1 MHHRQTGYT
10 LIELLVVFAI
20 LTLVAS
26 LVAPKLVGVSAGLR
40 VRLAAGEIAG
50 AFQRARLTAIQKH
63 AFVAVRF
70 RTDGDGRMTW
80 ALYQDGDGDGV
91 SNRDIANGVD
101 RAISPVR
108 PLVQLW
114 GEVRPGFPPG
124 PAPRDPADP
133 RRRMT
138 QLKDPIRFGTSDL
151 VSFDPLGGSTSGSIY
166 FTDGRSHL
174 AGVRVHGRTGKV
186 RVIVYDIRRERWRQV

>member
-1 MHHRQTGYT
+1 MRHRQYGFT
-10 LIELLVVFAI
+10 LIEVLVTFAI
-20 LTLVAS
+20 LATVAS
-26 LVAPKLVGVSAGLR
+26 LTVPHLVGASAGLR

-50 AFQRARLTAIQKH
+50 AFQTARLAAVKNH

-70 RTDGDGRMTW
+70 RTDGEGRLTW

-91 SNRDIANGVD
+91 QNRDIARGID

-108 PLVQLW
+108 PVVQLW

-124 PAPRDPADP
+124 EAPRDPADP
-133 RRRMT
+133 RRRLT
-138 QLKDPIRFGTSDL
+138 RLQDPIRFGNGDL
-151 VSFDPLGGSTSGSIY
+151 VSFDFLGGSTSGSIY

-174 AGVRVHGRTGKV
+174 VVVRVHGRTGKV
-186 RVIVYDIRRERWRQV
+186 KVMAYDPKRERWRMV

>member
-1 MHHRQTGYT
+1 MTDRQNGYT

-20 LTLVAS
+20 LAS
-26 LVAPKLVGVSAGLR
+26 LAVLATPNLVGASAGLR
-40 VRLAAGEIAG
+40 VRLAASEIAG
-50 AFQRARLTAIQKH
+50 AFQSARIAAVQKH
-63 AFVAVRF
+63 TFVAVRF
-70 RTDGDGRMTW
+70 RTDGDGRLTW

-91 SNRDIANGVD
+91 SNRDIGRGID

-124 PAPRDPADP
+124 KPPRDPADP

-138 QLKDPIRFGTSDL
+138 RLEDPIRFNDSDL

-166 FTDGRSHL
+166 FTDGRIHL

-186 RVIVYDIRRERWRQV
+186 RILVYDGKRERWRQV